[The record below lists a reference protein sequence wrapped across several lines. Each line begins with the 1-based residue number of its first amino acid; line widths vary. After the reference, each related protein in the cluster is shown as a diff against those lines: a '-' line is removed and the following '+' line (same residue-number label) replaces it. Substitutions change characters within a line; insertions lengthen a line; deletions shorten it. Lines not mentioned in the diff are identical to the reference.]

1 MRFFLFVII
10 ISSLCLNGY
19 SQILLP
25 NQIPFKTFD
34 YLNKSKVKS
43 SYNFS
48 KNEKKAFLFF
58 DIKTEYLAD
67 IMFTGCD
74 FVFKEKKITIFPIYF
89 SGQLVKKTTDD
100 IGTKIPTQLYRT
112 PETSIFKDF
121 NIKESDF
128 PILVVYNEK
137 NELCGFSKNVDKIG
151 DITCASDTVKYKVL
165 RLKFLVEMD
174 DKGLKPYPNKMIYI
188 LSGKNN
194 DTIAN
199 INTNGNGD
207 LNVEIPDLTKDYL
220 IKINENDKNIN
231 FVVLGTQTGVI
242 VGKFKTID
250 QGFEYKITKSKLKT
264 LPGIKKE
271 DNIDSKFADLKNNPE
286 DDFIIT
292 ESLYYELGKSEL
304 SQSSKDL
311 LVKIK
316 NGLNLYPAYRLL
328 VFSHTDAQGNDDDN
342 LKLSAKRSLAV
353 IEYLISLGIKK
364 ERLSAEGKGETQIR
378 NRCKNDIECTDKEHE
393 YNRRTEFL
401 FSK

>member
-1 MRFFLFVII
+1 MKVFCFLVFFNLLF
-10 ISSLCLNGY
+10 LCQY
-19 SQILLP
+19 AQKTFP
-25 NQIPFKTFD
+25 NPVPFKTLD
-34 YLNKSKVKS
+34 YLNKSKSKGV
-43 SYNFS
+43 YDFT

-58 DIKTEYLAD
+58 DINSEYLAE
-67 IMFTGCD
+67 IMLSGCD

-89 SGQLVKKTTDD
+89 SGQLVKKKSDS
-100 IGTKIPTQLYRT
+100 IGNKIPTQLYRT

-121 NIKESDF
+121 NIKESDL

-151 DITCASDTVKYKVL
+151 DITCASDTIKHKVL

-174 DKGLKPYPNKMIYI
+174 DKGLKPYSNKMIYI

-199 INTNGNGD
+199 IKTNGIGD

-220 IKINENDKNIN
+220 IKINETDKNIN

-342 LKLSAKRSLAV
+342 LTLSTKRSQSV

>member
-1 MRFFLFVII
+1 M
-10 ISSLCLNGY
+10 
-19 SQILLP
+19 
-25 NQIPFKTFD
+25 FKTLD
-34 YLNKSKVKS
+34 YLNTSKIKST
-43 SYNFS
+43 YNFS

-58 DIKTEYLAD
+58 DINTEYLAD
-67 IMFTGCD
+67 VMFNGCN

-89 SGQLVKKTTDD
+89 SGQLMKKKSDE
-100 IGTKIPTQLYRT
+100 IGSKIPTQLYRT
-112 PETSIFKDF
+112 PETSVFKDF
-121 NIKESDF
+121 NLKNSDF

-137 NELCGFSKNVDKIG
+137 NELCGFSKNVTQIG
-151 DITCASDTVKYKVL
+151 EINCQSDTVKFKVL
-165 RLKFLVEMD
+165 RLKFLIEGEN
-174 DKGLKPYPNKMIYI
+174 KGLIPYSNKTIYV
-188 LSGKNN
+188 LSGRNN

-199 INTNGNGD
+199 FNTNNDGD
-207 LNVEIPDLTKDYL
+207 LNVEIPDLNKDYL
-220 IKINENDKNIN
+220 IKVNESDKNIN
-231 FVVLGTQTGVI
+231 FMVLGTQTGIV
-242 VGKFKTID
+242 VGKFKSVD

-271 DNIDSKFADLKNNPE
+271 DNIDSKFADLKKNPE

-342 LKLSAKRSLAV
+342 LKLSAKRSEAV
-353 IEYLISLGIKK
+353 IEYLIFLGIKK

-378 NRCKNDIECTDKEHE
+378 NRCVNDVDCSDKEHE